1 MSKII
6 VDHSGQDPIFKY
18 NVDDSYENNFEK
30 WLRWTNREH
39 RIYGEKEYTD
49 EQGREIFKSIYGV
62 V

>member
-1 MSKII
+1 MKMTSF
-6 VDHSGQDPIFKY
+6 DHNGQDPIFKY
-18 NVDDSYENNFEK
+18 NVDDSYQNNFDK

-49 EQGREIFKSIYGV
+49 EQGREVFKSIYGV